1 MMRRMIAAALAAF
14 ALVGAGCARNDE
26 GEQEPSIRASTVVV
40 PETRVD
46 AVPHEEPA
54 VARAQWRA
62 VGDTARAVTGNLR
75 VSIERTRGGPLIFAF
90 ATGVTVRAQPF
101 SVVPADTRSSVG
113 GQSYAALLGGDP
125 RVDVHLYRVLS
136 ENVTPSAPQGGL
148 CGGMRTRIIAVSE
161 FVDSSGRW
169 VFKIASFRG
178 DGPVGAGEDTV
189 LCSAYAYTAQ

>member
-1 MMRRMIAAALAAF
+1 MKRMMAAAFAALA
-14 ALVGAGCARNDE
+14 LTGAGCSRDEE
-26 GEQEPSIRASTVVV
+26 GEQEPAIRASTVVV

-75 VSIERTRGGPLIFAF
+75 VSLQGNSGGPLIFAF
-90 ATGVTVRAQPF
+90 ATGITVRAQPY
-101 SVVPADTRSSVG
+101 SVVPADTRSGAG

-125 RVDVHLYRVLS
+125 RVDVHLYRVLN
-136 ENVTPSAPQGGL
+136 ENVTTSASQGGL
-148 CGGMRTRIIAVSE
+148 CGGLRTRILAVSE
-161 FVDSSGRW
+161 YVDSSGRW

-178 DGPVGAGEDTV
+178 DGPVGAGDDTV
-189 LCSAYAYTAQ
+189 LCNAYAYTSQ

>member
-1 MMRRMIAAALAAF
+1 MKRMFAAAAAALALF
-14 ALVGAGCARNDE
+14 GAGCGRDDE
-26 GEQEPSIRASTVVV
+26 GVQEPSIRASTVVV

-62 VGDTARAVTGNLR
+62 VGDAARAVTGNLR
-75 VSIERTRGGPLIFAF
+75 VSIERNRGGPLIFAF
-90 ATGVTVRAQPF
+90 ATGVTVRAQPY

-113 GQSYAALLGGDP
+113 GQSYAALLGGEP
-125 RVDVHLYRVLS
+125 RVDVHLYRVLDERVS
-136 ENVTPSAPQGGL
+136 ASAPQGGL
-148 CGGMRTRIIAVSE
+148 CGTLRTRIIAVSE

-178 DGPVGAGEDTV
+178 DGPVGAGDDAV
-189 LCSAYAYTAQ
+189 LCNAYAYTAQ